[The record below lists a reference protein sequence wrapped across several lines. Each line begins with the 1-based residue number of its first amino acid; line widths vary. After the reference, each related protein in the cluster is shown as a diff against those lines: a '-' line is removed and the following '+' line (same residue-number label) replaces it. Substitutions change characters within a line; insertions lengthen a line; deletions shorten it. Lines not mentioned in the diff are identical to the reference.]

1 MKNFKPHLLSKSN
14 DYIIKYSSKL
24 GYIFLHKRNSI
35 TFSGS
40 LKSKSSQSDLMKGA
54 NQNLFEPAFDD
65 IKRKLKL
72 VLSGATVPV
81 SDFRSNCVS
90 IIERGFNYKC
100 FLSNDI

>member
-1 MKNFKPHLLSKSN
+1 MMKS
-14 DYIIKYSSKL
+14 
-24 GYIFLHKRNSI
+24 
-35 TFSGS
+35 T
-40 LKSKSSQSDLMKGA
+40 

-90 IIERGFNYKC
+90 IFDEKTIQKSFSTKNV
-100 FLSNDI
+100 N